1 MRWILNVCRQHI
13 VHNSSNVSAK
23 SGVTASFDRL
33 DRYESQR
40 SQMMVASVN
49 ICKRT
54 SNKCFMIHS
63 HHDVFRVRS
72 EYSASL
78 CPQILYITAT
88 RRQCA
93 GMTADAN
100 HLALLASQGTGNT
113 PLLSDGVLTR
123 ATNVS
128 LLPVR
133 PRHRPVRIHF
143 FICPLF
149 GWFTVADYCFH
160 VGSPRRGNQTLAASW
175 RQGTRTGAVFIVIG
189 KKMYTR

>member
-1 MRWILNVCRQHI
+1 
-13 VHNSSNVSAK
+13 
-23 SGVTASFDRL
+23 
-33 DRYESQR
+33 
-40 SQMMVASVN
+40 
-49 ICKRT
+49 
-54 SNKCFMIHS
+54 MIHN
-63 HHDVFRVRS
+63 HHDVFSVRS

-93 GMTADAN
+93 GMTADASQ
-100 HLALLASQGTGNT
+100 LALLASQGTCLT
-113 PLLSDGVLTR
+113 PLLFDGVLTP
-123 ATNVS
+123 ATNVNLS
-128 LLPVR
+128 FLPVR

-175 RQGTRTGAVFIVIG
+175 RQETRTGAVFMVIG
-189 KKMYTR
+189 KKCALVNTSQYVWQ